1 MTAFELLTNKCM
13 HVSEGVSCTL
23 HGSEIYPTN
32 LYDYL
37 FVYGIS
43 TNYSIEKKKK
53 KRLMNPVNREQW
65 LFPFSQTIL
74 TTAK

>member
-1 MTAFELLTNKCM
+1 M

-53 KRLMNPVNREQW
+53 KKKGL
-65 LFPFSQTIL
+65 
-74 TTAK
+74 